1 MARPLLKT
9 NTRRYLSQRVR
20 SVSETK
26 SLVQCSSAMTSYQ
39 KSKSTSMLSIST
51 RCKYMEGLLSS
62 SASCELKRKFSVN
75 WKKRTLRS
83 PTNQKTWLLSTGLSR
98 LPRLTVR
105 IFKTNRQARTNP
117 MTCVRLTMQHCYK
130 PRRLR
135 ATSKKKRLSANANGK
150 NSRNARSS
158 LTCRRK

>member
-1 MARPLLKT
+1 
-9 NTRRYLSQRVR
+9 
-20 SVSETK
+20 
-26 SLVQCSSAMTSYQ
+26 MTSYQ
-39 KSKSTSMLSIST
+39 KFKSTSMLSIST

-158 LTCRRK
+158 LTCRRKQNARQRWQHFH